1 MNKENK
7 KVVDSSKQE
16 QLTMVDN
23 IVISNAETGHKRL
36 VFTTMIINTIKSDK
50 FVMKYKDKT
59 TNLEY
64 DFNINYIYSLYF
76 WDVFDAERYYV
87 IRPFF
92 CSFKFGTCI
101 YCLYYSN
108 SRVLYYYHSY

>member
-1 MNKENK
+1 MGLINKGKTMNKENK

-50 FVMKYKDKT
+50 IVMKYKDKT

-64 DFNINYIYSLYF
+64 G
-76 WDVFDAERYYV
+76 ERCR
-87 IRPFF
+87 IR
-92 CSFKFGTCI
+92 
-101 YCLYYSN
+101 
-108 SRVLYYYHSY
+108 